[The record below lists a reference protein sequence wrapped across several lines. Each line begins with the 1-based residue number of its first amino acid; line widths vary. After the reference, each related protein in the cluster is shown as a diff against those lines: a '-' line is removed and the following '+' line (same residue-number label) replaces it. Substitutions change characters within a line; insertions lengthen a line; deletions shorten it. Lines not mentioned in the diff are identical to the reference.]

1 MPDSLCRVTI
11 HGDGRN
17 VSTAVDLA
25 LPSRIHLGQL
35 LPSIVDLVHADVD
48 VATADGRWQLRRP
61 GAQPLDESLTL
72 QENRVHD
79 GDLLWLTTSDPPPYR
94 WAERDASL
102 VVAKAVPAGGPAWK
116 YLSVI
121 VGVAAAAISAAAL
134 IWSARMT
141 ATVEHFF
148 ISAGLSAAAIAGALM
163 GQRMRMAPLLCV
175 TCGGIAVLFA
185 AVAGALA
192 VPAGPAAAHL
202 LLASTAAFSVS
213 MLLLRISSGTISLT
227 ALATVTLLA
236 SIVALA
242 SVTRDLHVAA
252 AGASLATLSLAALS
266 VAPRVSIAVTRIG
279 PAPPDADDPDSSSL
293 GLGEDRATLTHATL
307 TGLVTGSSV
316 AAAVSGMIVAYG
328 QCTSRQSPVATVAF
342 LTVIGIVLMLRACT
356 HADSERRYA
365 LVSCGSVCATAAFV
379 TVVVSAP
386 HAAHWLSLLAATAC
400 AAALMPLLGWTAG
413 PAAHR
418 IAEISE
424 YLALAAVVPLA
435 CWIGG
440 AYSLVRDLA
449 LI

>member
-11 HGDGRN
+11 HSDGHN
-17 VSTAVDLA
+17 VSTAIDLA
-25 LPSRIHLGQL
+25 LPSGIPLDEL

-48 VATADGRWQLRRP
+48 VEAADGRWRLHRP
-61 GAQPLDESLTL
+61 SSPPLDELLTL

-79 GDLLWLTTSDPPPYR
+79 GDLLWLTTSDSPQYR
-94 WAERDASL
+94 RSERDASL
-102 VVAKAVPAGGPAWK
+102 VIAKAVPAGGPTSK

-121 VGVAAAAISAAAL
+121 GGVASAAISAAAL

-141 ATVEHFF
+141 ANTEHFP
-148 ISAGLSAAAIAGALM
+148 ISAGLSAAAIAGALTV
-163 GQRMRMAPLLCV
+163 QRTRGAPLLCV

-213 MLLLRISSGTISLT
+213 TLLLRISSGTTALT
-227 ALATVTLLA
+227 ALATITLLA
-236 SIVALA
+236 GIVALA
-242 SVTRDLHVAA
+242 SVARDLHVAA

-266 VAPRVSIAVTRIG
+266 VAPRVSITITRIG
-279 PAPPDADDPDSSSL
+279 PAPPDADDPDTSPL
-293 GLGEDRATLTHATL
+293 DIGEDRVTITHATL

-316 AAAVSGMIVAYG
+316 AAAVGGVIVAYG
-328 QCTSRQSPVATVAF
+328 QCTSGRSPAAAVAF
-342 LTVIGIVLMLRACT
+342 VTVIGIVLMLRART
-356 HADSERRYA
+356 HADSVRRCA
-365 LVSCGSVCATAAFV
+365 LVAGGSVCAAAAFV
-379 TVVVSAP
+379 IVVVAAP
-386 HAAHWLSLLAATAC
+386 DAAHWLSLLAATAC
-400 AAALMPLLGWTAG
+400 AAALIPLLGVTAG

-424 YLALAAVVPLA
+424 YVALAAVVPLA

-440 AYSLVRDLA
+440 AYGLVRDLA